1 MFTYTSHFY
10 PQGIWRALTWLF
22 KILLK
27 IFMLIIMLIMIHD
40 DNNLLLILISSAI
53 LKLLSLSLSM
63 PKSVIR
69 IQLVQFQISINFL
82 RKIIFRYFRIN
93 LRFSAEPQIKDATV
107 DIWNRTNTHGLPA
120 FPMKTCYF
128 YFSLQPFP
136 VDKWTSEQVKI

>member
-1 MFTYTSHFY
+1 
-10 PQGIWRALTWLF
+10 
-22 KILLK
+22 
-27 IFMLIIMLIMIHD
+27 MLIIMLIMIRD

-107 DIWNRTNTHGLPA
+107 DI
-120 FPMKTCYF
+120 
-128 YFSLQPFP
+128 
-136 VDKWTSEQVKI
+136 